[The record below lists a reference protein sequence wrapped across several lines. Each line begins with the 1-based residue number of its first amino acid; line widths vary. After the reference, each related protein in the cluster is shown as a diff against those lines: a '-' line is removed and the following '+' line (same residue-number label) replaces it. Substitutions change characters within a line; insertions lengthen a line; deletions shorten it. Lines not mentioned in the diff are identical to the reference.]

1 MSEREIVQVVEID
14 VDFCGRTYGSA
25 PCLASLNAANP
36 RKCYNTFGTCQYKE
50 AYQKQVLTLKFVEVS
65 FPVKNGNYIP
75 ALVSVGGYEQ
85 QVNIAGYQ
93 ADLGGLGRRASVQVK
108 LADFP
113 YRDVLTDKYWRERIS
128 GAAQIDEGGY
138 DPIKRGTFWTKFKAR
153 NANYAGRTLRHI
165 EAHYTTGGDLVYDK
179 TRAYVMDSFDGPDS
193 NGQVTIVAKDILSL
207 ADDEKAQCPRTSN
220 GKLAADI
227 TANATTATLTP
238 AGIGN
243 LEYPAE
249 GFAVIGSEIVRFT
262 RVNNTL
268 TLTRARQGTE
278 AATHSTNDT
287 VQVCYNVNGV
297 RADAVIRGLLTNYA
311 NIPASY
317 FDIPEWTAEFNK
329 WGNKLQLAA
338 TICKPTSVVTLI
350 GEICQ
355 LGITVWWD
363 EIRQKIRVKLNH
375 PPEETPI
382 PIGDDANI
390 VSITQEDN
398 EDERATRIAM
408 WSVQIDPTKELSKE
422 NFIRGYYAIY
432 VDAESV
438 NMYNGE
444 RTKTIYTRWLNQ
456 GNDSAVK
463 IIAGRL
469 LTRYKQTPTTYE
481 VTLDAKDDLELTD
494 VVSLST
500 YLVTDITGKPT
511 TRLAQVYSRSADRHG
526 HRYKVKLQK
535 FEFDARYGVI
545 TENSRP
551 VYGASTEAQK
561 NKGTYF
567 VGPSLVFSDGR
578 PAYQLV

>member
-14 VDFCGRTYGSA
+14 VDFCGRTYGSS
-25 PCLASLNAANP
+25 PCLASMNAANP
-36 RKCYNTFGTCQYKE
+36 RKCYNTFGTCQYKQ

-65 FPVKNGNYIP
+65 FPVKHGNYIP
-75 ALVSVGGYEQ
+75 ALISVGGYEQ
-85 QVNIAGYQ
+85 QVNIAGYKP
-93 ADLGGLGRRASVQVK
+93 DLGGLGRRASVQVK

-113 YRDVLTDKYWRERIS
+113 YRDVLTDKYWRQRIS
-128 GAAQIDEGGY
+128 GAAQIDEPGY
-138 DPIKRGTFWTKFKAR
+138 DPLERGTFWTKFKAR
-153 NANYAGRTLRHI
+153 NFYAGRPLRHI
-165 EAHYTTGGDLVYDK
+165 EAHYTNAGNLVYD
-179 TRAYVMDSFDGPDS
+179 RVRSYVMDSFDGPDS
-193 NGQVTIVAKDILSL
+193 NGQVTIIAKDILSL

-227 TANATTATLTP
+227 TVSATTATLTP
-238 AGIGN
+238 SGVGN
-243 LEYPAE
+243 LEYPAS
-249 GFAVIGSEIVRFT
+249 GYAVIGSEIVRFT
-262 RVNNTL
+262 RTNDTL
-268 TLTRARQGTE
+268 TMTRAQHGTS
-278 AATHSTNDT
+278 ASSHSANDT
-287 VQVCYNVNGV
+287 VQVCYSIRNV
-297 RADAVIRGLLTNYA
+297 RADQVIRSLLINYA
-311 NIPASY
+311 GIPASY
-317 FDIPEWTAEFNK
+317 FDIPEWTTEFNR

-363 EIRQKIRVKLNH
+363 ELSQKIRVKLNH
-375 PPEETPI
+375 PPEETPV
-382 PIGDDANI
+382 PISDDSNI
-390 VSITQEDN
+390 ISIRQEDN
-398 EDERATRIAM
+398 EDERATRVAM
-408 WSVQIDPTKELSKE
+408 WSVQIDPTKDLSKD
-422 NFIRGYYAIY
+422 NFLRGYYAIH
-432 VDAESV
+432 VDSESSG
-438 NMYNGE
+438 MYNGE

-500 YLVTDITGKPT
+500 HLVTDITGKPT
-511 TRLAQVYSRSADRHG
+511 TKLAQVYSRSVDKHG

-535 FEFDARYGVI
+535 FEFDARYGAI

-551 VYGASTEAQK
+551 VYGSSTEQQK

-567 VGPSLVFSDGR
+567 VGPSLSFSDGR
-578 PAYQLV
+578 PAYQFV